1 METLALLADGFAT
14 SLSPLNIMIV
24 LLGVTAGLFIG
35 AMPGLGSVNGVAIVL
50 PITFIV
56 PPSSAIILL
65 CAIYYGAMYGGAV
78 SSILLGIPGAS
89 TAVAT
94 TFDGRPM
101 AQQGKAGLAL
111 IAAAG
116 ASFVGGT
123 ISVLLFTIF
132 AVPLADVALAFGPA
146 ETFALVLLAF
156 TTFVGLGGDDVPKT
170 IVMICLG
177 LVLSTV
183 GLDLISGQPRL
194 IFGDIPGF
202 YSGIS
207 FLVLAIGAYG
217 VGEIL
222 YTIEKSRKA
231 PSVTPAPITFR
242 EIGHGIRALN
252 RMWKTMS
259 LGSFM
264 GFFVGMLP
272 AAGATPAAL
281 MAYGVAKQTSKKPES
296 FGKGN
301 IEGVAAPE
309 TANNAAS
316 TGSLLP
322 MLTLGIPG
330 SPTTALLLGGM
341 VMWGLMPGPMLFI
354 EQPDF
359 VWGLISSLYTANFAA
374 VAINIALI
382 PLFVWALRM
391 PFAVLCSLVLVLCI
405 VGGYAPSQKLHDVW
419 LIVAFGVGGYLLRKA
434 DYPLAPLVLALVLGP
449 LMEKSFRQTLISE
462 QGDMMAFLERPLS
475 ATFLV
480 IALLLFIWPLVG
492 LIFTRDHKDHPHVPS
507 KRPKIANDGKT

>member
-1 METLALLADGFAT
+1 MEVLSLLGQGFAT
-14 SLSPLNIMIV
+14 SLTPVNIMIV
-24 LLGVTAGLFIG
+24 VLGVTAGLFIG

-50 PITFIV
+50 PLTFIV
-56 PPSSAIILL
+56 PPASAIILL
-65 CAIYYGAMYGGAV
+65 AAIYYGAMYGGAI

-111 IAAAG
+111 IAAAV

-123 ISVLLFTIF
+123 VSIVLFTIF
-132 AVPLADVALAFGPA
+132 AVPLADLALAFGPA
-146 ETFALVLLAF
+146 EEFALVLLAF
-156 TTFVGLGGDDVPKT
+156 TTFVGLGGDDVLKT
-170 IVMICLG
+170 IIMICLG

-194 IFGDIPGF
+194 IFFDQPGF

-207 FLVLAIGAYG
+207 FLVLAIGVYG
-217 VGEIL
+217 IGEVL
-222 YTIEKSRKA
+222 HTIETTRDGQT
-231 PSVTPAPITFR
+231 VTPARLTLR
-242 EIGHGIRALN
+242 ELGAGIKLMVRL
-252 RMWKTMS
+252 WKTMS
-259 LGSFM
+259 LGSVM

-272 AAGATPAAL
+272 AAGATPASL
-281 MAYGVAKQTSKKPES
+281 MAYGIAKTTSKEPET

-309 TANNAAS
+309 TANNSAS

-341 VMWGLMPGPMLFI
+341 VMWGLVPGPMLFV

-374 VAINIALI
+374 VVINIALI

-391 PFAVLCSLVLVLCI
+391 PFSVLCTMVLVLCI
-405 VGGYAPSQKLHDVW
+405 VGGFAPSQKLHDVW
-419 LIVAFGVGGYLLRKA
+419 LILGFGAAGYLLRKA
-434 DYPLAPLVLALVLGP
+434 QYPLAPLVLALVLGP

-462 QGDMMAFLERPLS
+462 QGNVLAFVERPLS
-475 ATFLV
+475 GLFLLIATIFFLMPIV
-480 IALLLFIWPLVG
+480 SAW
-492 LIFTRDHKDHPHVPS
+492 R
-507 KRPKIANDGKT
+507 KRQDFRKLAPGE

>member
-1 METLALLADGFAT
+1 MEMLALLGDGFAT
-14 SLSPLNIMIV
+14 SLSPLNLMVV

-50 PITFIV
+50 PLTFIV

-65 CAIYYGAMYGGAV
+65 AAIYYGAMYGGAV
-78 SSILLGIPGAS
+78 SSVLLGIPGAS

-111 IAAAG
+111 IAAAT

-123 ISVLLFTIF
+123 ISVVLFTLF
-132 AVPLADVALAFGPA
+132 AAPLADLALAFGPA
-146 ETFALVLLAF
+146 EEFALVLLAF
-156 TTFVGLGGDDVPKT
+156 TTFVGLGGDDKLKT
-170 IVMICLG
+170 VVMICLG

-194 IFGDIPGF
+194 IFGDMPGF

-207 FLVLAIGAYG
+207 FLVLAIGVYG
-217 VGEIL
+217 IGEIL
-222 YTIEKSRKA
+222 YTIETSKTA
-231 PSVTPAPITFR
+231 PQVTPAKITFR
-242 EIGHGIRALN
+242 ELGAGLKRIN
-252 RMWKTMS
+252 KMWKTMS
-259 LGSFM
+259 LGSFL

-272 AAGATPAAL
+272 AAGATPASL
-281 MAYGVAKQTSKKPES
+281 MAYGIAKQTSKEPET

-301 IEGVAAPE
+301 IEGVVAPE

-341 VMWGLMPGPMLFI
+341 VMWGLVPGPMLFI

-374 VAINIALI
+374 VLINIALI

-391 PFAVLCSLVLVLCI
+391 PFTVLCAIVIVLCI
-405 VGGYAPSQKLHDVW
+405 VGGFAPSQKMHDVW
-419 LIVAFGVGGYLLRKA
+419 LIAAFGVAGYLLRKA

-449 LMEKSFRQTLISE
+449 LMEKSFRQTLIAE
-462 QGDMMAFLERPLS
+462 QGNVLAFIERPLS
-475 ATFLV
+475 GFF
-480 IALLLFIWPLVG
+480 IALAVLFFVLPLVQAWRR
-492 LIFTRDHKDHPHVPS
+492 TAR
-507 KRPKIANDGKT
+507 RAIAPAE

>member
-1 METLALLADGFAT
+1 MDVLALLADGFAT
-14 SLSPLNIMIV
+14 SLSPLNLMIV
-24 LLGVTAGLFIG
+24 VIGVTAGLFIG

-50 PITFIV
+50 PLTFIV

-65 CAIYYGAMYGGAV
+65 AAIYYGAMYGGAI

-111 IAAAG
+111 IAAAV

-123 ISVLLFTIF
+123 ISVVLFTLF

-146 ETFALVLLAF
+146 EEFALVLMAF
-156 TTFVGLGGDDVPKT
+156 TTFVGLGGDDKLKT
-170 IVMICLG
+170 VVMICLG

-194 IFGDIPGF
+194 IFGDMPGF
-202 YSGIS
+202 YAGIS
-207 FLVLAIGAYG
+207 FLVLAIGVYG
-217 VGEIL
+217 VGEVL
-222 YTIEKSRKA
+222 YTIETSKSA
-231 PSVTPAPITFR
+231 PQVTPARITWR
-242 EIGHGIRALN
+242 ELGNGLREMN
-252 RMWKTMS
+252 RLWKTMTMGS
-259 LGSFM
+259 LL

-272 AAGATPAAL
+272 AAGATPASL
-281 MAYGVAKQTSKKPES
+281 MAYGMARQTSKNPNS

-341 VMWGLMPGPMLFI
+341 VMWGLVPGPMLFI
-354 EQPDF
+354 EEPDF

-374 VAINIALI
+374 LAINIALI
-382 PLFVWALRM
+382 PIFVWALRM
-391 PFAVLCSLVLVLCI
+391 PFTVLCAVVLVLCI
-405 VGGYAPSQKLHDVW
+405 VGGYAPSQKMHDVW
-419 LIVAFGVGGYLLRKA
+419 LIVGFGVAGYLLRKA

-449 LMEKSFRQTLISE
+449 LMEKSFRQTLIAE
-462 QGDMMAFLERPLS
+462 QGNVLAFIERPLS
-475 ATFLV
+475 GSFIA
-480 IALLLFIWPLVG
+480 IALLFFALPMIKSLRKNRRRGVAP
-492 LIFTRDHKDHPHVPS
+492 
-507 KRPKIANDGKT
+507 AE

>member
-1 METLALLADGFAT
+1 METLGLLLDGFST
-14 SLSPLNIMIV
+14 SLSLFNIMIV
-24 LLGVTAGLFIG
+24 LSGVTAGLFIG

-50 PITFIV
+50 PLTFLV
-56 PPSSAIILL
+56 PPESAIILL
-65 CAIYYGAMYGGAV
+65 AAIYYGAMYGGAV

-111 IAAAG
+111 ITSAV

-123 ISVLLFTIF
+123 VSVVLFTIF
-132 AVPLADVALAFGPA
+132 AIPLADVALAFGPA
-146 ETFALVLLAF
+146 EEFALVLLAF
-156 TTFVGLGGDDVPKT
+156 TTFVGLGNDNVYKT
-170 IVMICLG
+170 IVMIMLG

-194 IFGDIPGF
+194 IFFDLPGF

-207 FLVLAIGAYG
+207 FLVLAIGVYG
-217 VGEIL
+217 VGEVL
-222 YTIEKSRKA
+222 YTIETSNKNTE
-231 PSVTPAPITFR
+231 VTNARITFAELGAGLR
-242 EIGHGIRALN
+242 RLVSL
-252 RMWKTMS
+252 WKTMT
-259 LGSFM
+259 LGSFI

-272 AAGATPAAL
+272 AAGATPASL
-281 MAYGVAKQTSKKPES
+281 MAYGMAKSSSKNPDS

-341 VMWGLMPGPMLFI
+341 VIWGLVPGPMLFI

-359 VWGLISSLYTANFAA
+359 VWGLISSLYTANFAS
-374 VAINIALI
+374 VIINIALI

-391 PFAVLCSLVLVLCI
+391 PATVLCALVLVLCI
-405 VGGYAPSQKLHDVW
+405 IGGFAPSQKMHDVW
-419 LIVAFGVGGYLLRKA
+419 LIIAFGGAGYILRKA
-434 DYPLAPLVLALVLGP
+434 DYPLAPLVLAIVLGP
-449 LMEKSFRQTLISE
+449 LMEKSFRQTLIAE
-462 QGDMMAFLERPLS
+462 QGNILAFFERPLS
-475 ATFLV
+475 GTFMCLALFFFLLPV
-480 IALLLFIWPLVG
+480 IKYVRRSHYNQNPV
-492 LIFTRDHKDHPHVPS
+492 TNP
-507 KRPKIANDGKT
+507 

>member
-1 METLALLADGFAT
+1 MDGFAT
-14 SLSPLNIMIV
+14 SLSPFNLMIV
-24 LLGVTAGLFIG
+24 ILGVTAGLFIG

-50 PITFIV
+50 PLTFIV

-65 CAIYYGAMYGGAV
+65 AAIYYGAMYGGAV

-111 IAAAG
+111 IAAAV

-123 ISVLLFTIF
+123 ISVVLFTLF
-132 AVPLADVALAFGPA
+132 AAPLADIALKFGPP
-146 ETFALVLLAF
+146 EEFALVLLAF
-156 TTFVGLGGDDVPKT
+156 TTFVGLGGDDVLKT
-170 IVMICLG
+170 IIMICLG
-177 LVLSTV
+177 LALSTV

-194 IFGDIPGF
+194 IFFDQPGF

-222 YTIEKSRKA
+222 YTIETSKSS
-231 PSVTPAPITFR
+231 PQVTPARLTFKELRLGLR
-242 EIGHGIRALN
+242 EMNKL
-252 RMWKTMS
+252 WKTMS
-259 LGSFM
+259 FGSFI

-281 MAYGVAKQTSKKPES
+281 MAYGLAKVTSKNS
-296 FGKGN
+296 DQFGKGA

-341 VMWGLMPGPMLFI
+341 VMWGLVPGPMLFI

-374 VAINIALI
+374 VIVNLALI
-382 PLFVWALRM
+382 PVFVWALRM
-391 PFAVLCSLVLVLCI
+391 PFTVLCAIVLILCI
-405 VGGYAPSQKLHDVW
+405 VGGYAPSQKMHDVW
-419 LIVAFGVGGYLLRKA
+419 LIVGFGVGGYLLRKA
-434 DYPLAPLVLALVLGP
+434 DYPMAPLVLALVLGP
-449 LMEKSFRQTLISE
+449 LMEKSFRQTLIAE
-462 QGDMMAFLERPLS
+462 QGNILAFIERPLS
-475 ATFLV
+475 ATF
-480 IALLLFIWPLVG
+480 IAISAIFFLLPLLKYV
-492 LIFTRDHKDHPHVPS
+492 R
-507 KRPKIANDGKT
+507 RPARANAT

>member
-1 METLALLADGFAT
+1 MDIFALLADGFAT
-14 SLSPLNIMIV
+14 SLSPLNIVIV
-24 LLGVTAGLFIG
+24 LIGVTVGLFIG

-50 PITFIV
+50 PLTFIV

-101 AQQGKAGLAL
+101 AQKGEAGLAL
-111 IAAAG
+111 IAAAV

-123 ISVLLFTIF
+123 ISVVLFTAF
-132 AVPLADVALAFGPA
+132 AVPLADMALAFGPA
-146 ETFALVLLAF
+146 EEFALVLLAF
-156 TTFVGLGGDDVPKT
+156 TTFVGLGGDDVFKT
-170 IVMICLG
+170 VVMICLG

-194 IFGDIPGF
+194 IFGDLPGF
-202 YSGIS
+202 YAGIS
-207 FLVLAIGAYG
+207 FLVLAIGVYG
-217 VGEIL
+217 IGEVL
-222 YTIEKSRKA
+222 HTIETSKSA
-231 PSVTPAPITFR
+231 PQVTPAKITFGELGAGLKR
-242 EIGHGIRALN
+242 MN
-252 RMWKTMS
+252 RLWKTMS
-259 LGSFM
+259 IGSFL

-272 AAGATPAAL
+272 AAGATPASL
-281 MAYGVAKQTSKKPES
+281 MAYGIARSTSRDPES

-341 VMWGLMPGPMLFI
+341 VMWGLVPGPMLFI

-359 VWGLISSLYTANFAA
+359 VWGLISSLYTANVAA
-374 VAINIALI
+374 VLINLALI

-391 PFAVLCSLVLVLCI
+391 PFTVLCSIVIVLCI
-405 VGGYAPSQKLHDVW
+405 VGGFAPSQKLHDVW
-419 LIVAFGVGGYLLRKA
+419 LIAAFGIVGYILRKA

-449 LMEKSFRQTLISE
+449 LMEKSFRQTLVME
-462 QGDMMAFLERPLS
+462 QGNIFAFVERPLS
-475 ATFLV
+475 ATFMVL
-480 IALLLFIWPLVG
+480 ALAFFLLPLLKYFRKPG
-492 LIFTRDHKDHPHVPS
+492 S
-507 KRPKIANDGKT
+507 KRVAAE

>member
-1 METLALLADGFAT
+1 MEVFGLLAEGFAT
-14 SLSPLNIMIV
+14 SLSPLNLMIV
-24 LLGVTAGLFIG
+24 IIGVTAGLFIG

-50 PITFIV
+50 PLTFIV

-65 CAIYYGAMYGGAV
+65 CAIYYGAMYGGAI
-78 SSILLGIPGAS
+78 SSILLGIPGSS

-111 IAAAG
+111 IAAAI

-123 ISVLLFTIF
+123 ISVLLFTAF
-132 AVPLADVALAFGPA
+132 AVPLADLALAFGPA
-146 ETFALVLLAF
+146 EEFALVLLAF
-156 TTFVGLGGDDVPKT
+156 TTFVGLGGDDVLKT
-170 IVMICLG
+170 IIMICLG

-194 IFGDIPGF
+194 IFFDQPGF
-202 YSGIS
+202 YAGIS
-207 FLVLAIGAYG
+207 FLVLAIGVYG
-217 VGEIL
+217 IGEVL
-222 YTIEKSRKA
+222 YTIETQRTS
-231 PSVTPAPITFR
+231 PQVTPAKLTFN
-242 EIGHGIRALN
+242 ELWLGLKAMNKL
-252 RMWKTMS
+252 WKSMS
-259 LGSFM
+259 LGSFL

-281 MAYGVAKQTSKKPES
+281 MAYGIAKSTSKRPET

-301 IEGVAAPE
+301 IEGVVAPE

-341 VMWGLMPGPMLFI
+341 VMWGLVPGPMLFI

-374 VAINIALI
+374 VAINLALI
-382 PLFVWALRM
+382 PMFVWALRM
-391 PFAVLCSLVLVLCI
+391 PFTVLCALVLVLCL
-405 VGGYAPSQKLHDVW
+405 VGGFAPSQKLHDVW
-419 LIVAFGVGGYLLRKA
+419 LILGFGVVGYLLRKA

-449 LMEKSFRQTLISE
+449 LMEKSFRQTLIAE
-462 QGDMMAFLERPLS
+462 QGNILAFVERPLS
-475 ATFLV
+475 ASFMA
-480 IALLLFIWPLVG
+480 IALLFFVLPLIKYV
-492 LIFTRDHKDHPHVPS
+492 RKSPVKDKVSP
-507 KRPKIANDGKT
+507 AA

>member
-1 METLALLADGFAT
+1 MELLAHLADGFAT
-14 SLSPLNIMIV
+14 SLLPINILIV
-24 LLGVTAGLFIG
+24 LIGVTAGLFIG
-35 AMPGLGSVNGVAIVL
+35 AMPGLGSVNGVALVL
-50 PITFIV
+50 PLTFIV

-65 CAIYYGAMYGGAV
+65 AAIYYGAMYGGAV

-101 AQQGKAGLAL
+101 AQQGRAGLAL
-111 IAAAG
+111 LAAAS

-123 ISVLLFTIF
+123 ISVVLFTLF
-132 AVPLADVALAFGPA
+132 AAPLADVALAFGPP
-146 ETFALVLLAF
+146 EEFALVLLAF
-156 TTFVGLGGDDVPKT
+156 TTFVGLGGDDVLKT
-170 IVMICLG
+170 IIMICLG

-194 IFGDIPGF
+194 IFFDQPGF

-207 FLVLAIGAYG
+207 FLVLAIGVYG
-217 VGEIL
+217 IGEVL
-222 YTIEKSRKA
+222 HTIETSKSA
-231 PSVTPAPITFR
+231 PAVTPAKLTFA
-242 EIGHGIRALN
+242 ELWHGLKLIN
-252 RMWKTMS
+252 RLWKTLS
-259 LGSFM
+259 FGSFM

-281 MAYGVAKQTSKKPES
+281 MAYGLAKSTSKDPDS

-341 VMWGLMPGPMLFI
+341 VMWGLVPGPLLFI

-359 VWGLISSLYTANFAA
+359 VWGLISSLYTANLAA
-374 VAINIALI
+374 LLINLALI

-391 PFAVLCSLVLVLCI
+391 PFTVLCSIVLVLCI
-405 VGGYAPSQKLHDVW
+405 VGGFAPSQKLHDVW
-419 LIVAFGVGGYLLRKA
+419 LIAGFGIIGYLLRKA
-434 DYPLAPLVLALVLGP
+434 DYPMAPLVLALVLGP
-449 LMEKSFRQTLISE
+449 LMEKSFRQTLIAE
-462 QGDMMAFLERPLS
+462 QGNVMAFVERPLS
-475 ATFLV
+475 ATF
-480 IALLLFIWPLVG
+480 IAIAAFFFLMPLLKYL
-492 LIFTRDHKDHPHVPS
+492 
-507 KRPKIANDGKT
+507 RPKKKTNAEPAE

>member
-24 LLGVTAGLFIG
+24 LIGVTAGLFIG

-50 PITFIV
+50 PLTFVV

-65 CAIYYGAMYGGAV
+65 AAIYYGAMYGGAV

-101 AQQGKAGLAL
+101 AQKGEAGLAL
-111 IAAAG
+111 IAAAV
-116 ASFVGGT
+116 ASFIGGT
-123 ISVLLFTIF
+123 ISVVLFTIF
-132 AVPLADVALAFGPA
+132 AAPLADLALAFGPP
-146 ETFALVLLAF
+146 EEFALVLLAF
-156 TTFVGLGGDDVPKT
+156 TTFVGLGGDDVMKT
-170 IVMICLG
+170 IAMICLG

-194 IFGDIPGF
+194 IFFDQPGF

-207 FLVLAIGAYG
+207 FLVLAIGIYG
-217 VGEIL
+217 VGEVL
-222 YTIEKSRKA
+222 HTIETSKSA
-231 PSVTPAPITFR
+231 PAVTPARLTFS
-242 EIGHGIRALN
+242 ELRAGCA
-252 RMWKTMS
+252 RVARIWKTTTFGS
-259 LGSFM
+259 LL

-272 AAGATPAAL
+272 AAGATPASL
-281 MAYGVAKQTSKKPES
+281 MAYGMAKQTSKDPDS

-301 IEGVAAPE
+301 LDGVAAPE

-322 MLTLGIPG
+322 LLTLGIPG

-341 VMWGLMPGPMLFI
+341 VMWGLVPGPMLFI

-359 VWGLISSLYTANFAA
+359 VWGLISSLYTANVAA
-374 VAINIALI
+374 VVINLALI
-382 PLFVWALRM
+382 PIFVWALRM
-391 PFAVLCSLVLVLCI
+391 PFAILCAMVLVLCI
-405 VGGYAPSQKLHDVW
+405 VGGYAPSQKMHDVW
-419 LIVAFGVGGYLLRKA
+419 LIAGFGVAGYLLRKA

-449 LMEKSFRQTLISE
+449 LMEKSFRQTMIAE
-462 QGDMMAFLERPLS
+462 QGNVLAFFERPLS

-480 IALLLFIWPLVG
+480 LAVVFFLLPL
-492 LIFTRDHKDHPHVPS
+492 LKYLRPN
-507 KRPKIANDGKT
+507 KRPATTPAE

>member
-1 METLALLADGFAT
+1 METLALLGDGFAT
-14 SLSPLNIMIV
+14 SLSLFNIFIV
-24 LLGVTAGLFIG
+24 VIGVTAGLFIG

-50 PITFIV
+50 PLTFIV

-65 CAIYYGAMYGGAV
+65 AAIYYGAMYGGAV

-111 IAAAG
+111 IAAAS
-116 ASFVGGT
+116 ASFIGGT
-123 ISVLLFTIF
+123 ISVILFTLF
-132 AVPLADVALAFGPA
+132 AVPLADLALKFGPP
-146 ETFALVLLAF
+146 EEFALVLLAF
-156 TTFVGLGGDDVPKT
+156 TTFVGLGGDDVLKT

-177 LVLSTV
+177 LALSTV

-194 IFGDIPGF
+194 IFFDQPGF
-202 YSGIS
+202 YSGMS
-207 FLVLAIGAYG
+207 FLVLAIGVYG

-222 YTIEKSRKA
+222 HTIETSKSN
-231 PSVTPAPITFR
+231 PSVTPAKLSFR
-242 EIGHGIRALN
+242 ELGAGLKLIN
-252 RMWKTMS
+252 KMWKTMS
-259 LGSFM
+259 LGSFL

-281 MAYGVAKQTSKKPES
+281 MAYGMARSTSKDPDS

-301 IEGVAAPE
+301 MEGVVAPE

-341 VMWGLMPGPMLFI
+341 VMWGLVPGPMLFI

-359 VWGLISSLYTANFAA
+359 VWGLISSLYTANVAA
-374 VAINIALI
+374 VLINIALI
-382 PLFVWALRM
+382 PLFVYALRM
-391 PFAVLCSLVLVLCI
+391 PFTVLCAMVLVLCL
-405 VGGYAPSQKLHDVW
+405 VGGYAPSQKMHDVW
-419 LIVAFGVGGYLLRKA
+419 LIAGFGVGGYLLRKA

-449 LMEKSFRQTLISE
+449 LMEKSFRQTLIGE
-462 QGDMMAFLERPLS
+462 QGNILAFIERPLS
-475 ATFLV
+475 ATF
-480 IALLLFIWPLVG
+480 IAIAAVFFLLPFVKYI
-492 LIFTRDHKDHPHVPS
+492 
-507 KRPKIANDGKT
+507 KTMRQSRVTPAE

>member
-1 METLALLADGFAT
+1 MELLGHLADGFAT
-14 SLSPLNIMIV
+14 SLSPFNLMIV
-24 LLGVTAGLFIG
+24 IIGVTAGLFIG

-50 PITFIV
+50 PLTFIV

-65 CAIYYGAMYGGAV
+65 AAIYYGAMYGGAI

-101 AQQGKAGLAL
+101 AQQGRAGLAL
-111 IAAAG
+111 IAAAT

-123 ISVLLFTIF
+123 VSIILFTIF
-132 AVPLADVALAFGPA
+132 AAPLAEVALAFGPP
-146 ETFALVLLAF
+146 EEFALVLLAF
-156 TTFVGLGGDDVPKT
+156 TTFVGLGGDDVLKT
-170 IVMICLG
+170 IIMICLG
-177 LVLSTV
+177 LALSTV

-194 IFGDIPGF
+194 IFFDQPGF

-207 FLVLAIGAYG
+207 FLVLAIGIYG

-222 YTIEKSRKA
+222 YTIETSKSA
-231 PSVTPAPITFR
+231 PSVTPAKLTFK
-242 EIGHGIRALN
+242 ELKLGFKEMNKL
-252 RMWKTMS
+252 WKTMTFGS
-259 LGSFM
+259 LI

-281 MAYGVAKQTSKKPES
+281 MAYGLAKVMSKKPET

-341 VMWGLMPGPMLFI
+341 VMWGLVPGPMLFI

-359 VWGLISSLYTANFAA
+359 VWGLISSLYTANLAA
-374 VAINIALI
+374 VLVNLALI
-382 PLFVWALRM
+382 PVFVWALRM
-391 PFAVLCSLVLVLCI
+391 PFTVLCSIVLILCL
-405 VGGYAPSQKLHDVW
+405 VGGYAPSQKMHDVW
-419 LIVAFGVGGYLLRKA
+419 LIVGFGTAGYLLRKA
-434 DYPLAPLVLALVLGP
+434 DYPMAPLVLALVLGP
-449 LMEKSFRQTLISE
+449 LMEKSFRQTLIAE
-462 QGDMMAFLERPLS
+462 QGNIFAFIERPIS
-475 ATFLV
+475 GSFIAISVVFFLLP
-480 IALLLFIWPLVG
+480 LLKHL
-492 LIFTRDHKDHPHVPS
+492 
-507 KRPKIANDGKT
+507 KRFKRTKPVAEKPAE

>member
-1 METLALLADGFAT
+1 MELMAHLADGFAT
-14 SLSPLNIMIV
+14 SLTSLNLLIV
-24 LLGVTAGLFIG
+24 VIGVTVGLFIG
-35 AMPGLGSVNGVAIVL
+35 AMPGLGSVNGVAIIL

-65 CAIYYGAMYGGAV
+65 AAIYYGAMYGGAI

-101 AQQGKAGLAL
+101 AQKGQAGLAL
-111 IAAAG
+111 IAAAC

-123 ISVLLFTIF
+123 ISVVLFTLF
-132 AVPLADVALAFGPA
+132 AAPLADVALAFGPA
-146 ETFALVLLAF
+146 EEFALVLLAF
-156 TTFVGLGGDDVPKT
+156 TTFVGLGGDDVLKT
-170 IVMICLG
+170 LMMICLG
-177 LVLSTV
+177 LALSTV

-194 IFGDIPGF
+194 IFFDQPGF

-207 FLVLAIGAYG
+207 FLVLAIGVYG
-217 VGEIL
+217 IGEIL
-222 YTIEKSRKA
+222 YTIETQKSA
-231 PSVTPAPITFR
+231 PSVTPAKLTFS
-242 EIGHGIRALN
+242 ELWYGVKELN
-252 RMWKTMS
+252 KHWKTMS
-259 LGSFM
+259 FGSIL

-281 MAYGVAKQTSKKPES
+281 MSYGIAKLMSKTPER
-296 FGKGN
+296 FGKGT
-301 IEGVAAPE
+301 IEGVIAPE
-309 TANNAAS
+309 TSNNAAS

-341 VMWGLMPGPMLFI
+341 VMWGLVPGPMLFI

-359 VWGLISSLYTANFAA
+359 VWGLISSLYTANVAA
-374 VAINIALI
+374 VLVNLALI

-391 PFAVLCSLVLVLCI
+391 PFTVLCSLVFILCI
-405 VGGYAPSQKLHDVW
+405 VGGFAPSQKMHDVW
-419 LIVAFGVGGYLLRKA
+419 LILGFGVGGYLLRKA
-434 DYPLAPLVLALVLGP
+434 DYPMAPLVLALVLGP

-462 QGDMMAFLERPLS
+462 QGNVLAFIERPLS
-475 ATFLV
+475 GTFIAISV
-480 IALLLFIWPLVG
+480 IFFLLPML
-492 LIFTRDHKDHPHVPS
+492 KHVNRWLGRKPS
-507 KRPKIANDGKT
+507 PAE